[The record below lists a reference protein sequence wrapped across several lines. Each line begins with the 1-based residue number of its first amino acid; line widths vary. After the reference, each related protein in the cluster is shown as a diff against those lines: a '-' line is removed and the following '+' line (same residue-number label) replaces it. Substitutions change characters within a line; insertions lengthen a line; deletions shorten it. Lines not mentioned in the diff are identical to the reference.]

1 MKVSYMHNYHI
12 FRRFL
17 QQNNIFKMTAHI
29 AFTIVLF
36 LFVCLVFVNI
46 IIYYVPVHG
55 AFSILANTYCL
66 HQWSSNKTKLSIL
79 TGYTCIAVFC
89 DQGIVFG
96 LCHFYFM
103 LLNDCYYLYFQF
115 NKFSLSIPK
124 DILYFFLTTFKY
136 ISFRHLYMWAYLFA
150 YKALP
155 VCDAL

>member
-1 MKVSYMHNYHI
+1 MHNYHT

-36 LFVCLVFVNI
+36 LFVFFFSFFLNI
-46 IIYYVPVHG
+46 IVYYVPVHVHG
-55 AFSILANTYCL
+55 AFSILANIYCL

-89 DQGIVFG
+89 GQGIVCG
-96 LCHFYFM
+96 LCHFHFM
-103 LLNDCYYLYFQF
+103 LLKYCYLYFQF

-136 ISFRHLYMWAYLFA
+136 ISFRHQYRWAYLFA